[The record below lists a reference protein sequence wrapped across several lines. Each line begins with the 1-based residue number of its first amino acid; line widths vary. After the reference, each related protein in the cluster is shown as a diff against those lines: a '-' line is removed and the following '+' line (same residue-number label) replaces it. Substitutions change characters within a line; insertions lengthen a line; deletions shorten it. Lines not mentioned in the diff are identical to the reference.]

1 MRILLLPIS
10 LLYHVVLWFRHKL
23 YDWHLLKSTRF
34 SEPVICVGNLSL
46 GGTGK
51 TPHTEYLTRLL
62 SSDYRLAILSRGYGR
77 KSRGFVQ
84 GDATCTAADIG
95 DEPLQ
100 YLCKFDNIRVA
111 VDEDRV
117 KGVRMLMAQAMPPQV
132 ILLDDAFQHRKIEAG
147 LNILLTDY
155 QHLYCD
161 DFLFPAG
168 TLRDIPQ
175 AARRAE
181 IIVVS
186 KAPKDL
192 SDEAKAS
199 TIEKLKTDGKQKVY
213 FSYLEYEALLPLNKK
228 AKEVATNQIG
238 KALLFTGIA
247 NPEPLARHL
256 NSCFSQVE
264 SIAFGDHH
272 NYSENDL
279 KRVIASYEAMEGS
292 DKIIITT
299 EKDAARLAKSAY
311 LCQLE
316 SVPLFAAP
324 VRVHFHEEEKFNEA
338 IKDYVREN
346 SRDCCVAAPNHP

>member
-10 LLYHVVLWFRHKL
+10 LLYHVVLWLRHKL

-51 TPHTEYLTRLL
+51 TPHTEYLTELL

-77 KSRGFVQ
+77 KSRGFRLA
-84 GDATCTAADIG
+84 DESCTAADIG
-95 DEPLQ
+95 DEPMQ
-100 YLCKFDNIRVA
+100 YLTKFNDIQVA

-117 KGVRMLMAQAMPPQV
+117 EGVKKLLDRPTPPQA
-132 ILLDDAFQHRKIEAG
+132 IILDDAFQHRKIEAG

-168 TLRDIPQ
+168 TLRDIRQ

-228 AKEVATNQIG
+228 AKEIAINQID

-256 NSCFSQVE
+256 DACFSKVE

-272 NYSENDL
+272 PYSGNDI
-279 KRVIASYEAMEGS
+279 KKVVASYEKMEGS

-311 LCQLE
+311 LCHLE
-316 SVPLFAAP
+316 TVPLFAAP
-324 VRVHFHEEEKFNEA
+324 IRVHFHEEEKFNED
-338 IKDYVREN
+338 IKDYVRKN
-346 SRDCCVAAPNHP
+346 SRDCCLASPNHP